1 MGGLPRHNNAKTHFH
16 GIPHG
21 MMSMTGE
28 TTDFLCKEFF
38 FFLGRGGKE
47 ATDSFIANDF
57 SVLLGGGGHS
67 DAGACIT
74 ASDMRHRF

>member
-38 FFLGRGGKE
+38 FFLEEGAKRQL
-47 ATDSFIANDF
+47 TLLLQMT
-57 SVLLGGGGHS
+57 SVFCLGGGVTVMQVH
-67 DAGACIT
+67 A
-74 ASDMRHRF
+74 